1 VKTWFQN
8 LVSISTCVPLH
19 DGGAAGAVAVGRAA
33 AKCVAAV
40 CASVGPA
47 ATASTAGLY
56 TLNPVATHSLKPPGF
71 NP

>member
-1 VKTWFQN
+1 
-8 LVSISTCVPLH
+8 
-19 DGGAAGAVAVGRAA
+19 VAVGRAA